1 MKPITLD
8 DAHHEHHFGGKA
20 ASLCRALRAG
30 LPVPAGFALSWSLVE
45 AISAGEAAAVAT
57 LRGLVEAAGGLVAVR
72 SSAVGEDGA
81 STSFA
86 GQHLTELHVRS
97 DDALLGAI
105 ERVWASACAAS
116 ALAYRAKMGV
126 VGPPRMGVVVQRL
139 VDADCAGVLFTRHP
153 VTGADERVIEAAWGL
168 GEIVV
173 AGLVTPDHFRVARD
187 GRVLERRA
195 GEKDLAIRPD
205 PAGGTR
211 EEAIDDH
218 RVHALCLCD
227 EKLARLCALASRCE
241 AASPGPHDLEWAFH
255 GDHLYLLQQRAIT
268 RSA

>member
-1 MKPITLD
+1 MKPVPLD
-8 DAHHEHHFGGKA
+8 DAHHEHEFGGKA
-20 ASLCRALRAG
+20 ASLCRARRAG
-30 LPVPAGFALSWSLVE
+30 LPVPPGFALPWALVE
-45 AISAGEAAAVAT
+45 AISAGEAAALAA
-57 LRGLVEAAGGLVAVR
+57 LRGLVDAAGGLVAVR

-81 STSFA
+81 SASFA
-86 GQHLTELHVRS
+86 GQHLTELHLRT
-97 DDALLGAI
+97 DEQLLAAI

-116 ALAYRAKMGV
+116 ALAYRAKMGI

-153 VTGADERVIEAAWGL
+153 ITGADERVIEAAWGL

-173 AGLVTPDHFRVARD
+173 AGLVTPDHYRVARD

-205 PAGGTR
+205 PDGGTR
-211 EEAIDDH
+211 EETIDDH
-218 RVHALCLCD
+218 RVHGLCLD
-227 EKLARLCALASRCE
+227 DGKLARLGALAAQCE

-255 GDHLYLLQQRAIT
+255 REHLYLLQQRAIT